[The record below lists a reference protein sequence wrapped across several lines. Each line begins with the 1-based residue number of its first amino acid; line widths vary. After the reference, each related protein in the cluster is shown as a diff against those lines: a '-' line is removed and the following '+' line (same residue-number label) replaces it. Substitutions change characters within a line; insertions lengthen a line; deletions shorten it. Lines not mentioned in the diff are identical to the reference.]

1 MGRPL
6 CRASSNAPADQG
18 RHLISDA
25 RFGRGEKWKSD
36 PDSLTG
42 QGYDG
47 TVISTTA
54 VDAYI
59 EKNSRR
65 FVEELKEL
73 CAFPSISNHGP
84 DAVRPARDWLASRLS
99 RFTDRVETL
108 EAGGLPALYAEVPGT
123 GSRKLLL
130 YQHYD
135 VQPVDPLDLWASP
148 PFEPQEKDGRIIAR
162 GVADDKADVMA
173 RIHALETLKQLG
185 ELPVTLR
192 FLVEGEE
199 EIGSKS
205 FEKIAHAHADK
216 LKADGCLWESGSSF
230 DDGGRPTLQFGCRG
244 LLYVQLRVRMLDF
257 DQHSGFASIYP
268 SAAMY
273 LVGALASLRDQD
285 MHIKLQGFYDKVVP
299 PSEADRRMMATIDPE
314 VEKRKQLVGFES
326 LVRNPRSEQ
335 VIEQMLFTPTCNV
348 AGVTTGYQGPGS
360 KTVLPAEAT
369 AKLDFRLIPDM
380 DPAVVLEQ
388 LRQHLDNHGFEKVE
402 IVWSDAEKPARS
414 DPGSAVAKSVIECV
428 RELYGEPILWP
439 FMPATGPMH
448 PVVSDLGVS
457 TVLPVGVGRPDN
469 RIHAPNE
476 NIHADDYINTVRL
489 MCRVWERFGE
499 G

>member
-1 MGRPL
+1 
-6 CRASSNAPADQG
+6 
-18 RHLISDA
+18 
-25 RFGRGEKWKSD
+25 
-36 PDSLTG
+36 
-42 QGYDG
+42 
-47 TVISTTA
+47 VISTSA

-59 EKNSRR
+59 EKSSRR
-65 FVEELKEL
+65 FIDELKEL
-73 CAFPSISNHGP
+73 CAFPSISNHGQ
-84 DAVRPARDWLASRLS
+84 DAVRPARDWLASKLA

-108 EAGGLPALYAEVPGT
+108 EAGGLPALYAEVPGE
-123 GSRKLLL
+123 GRRRLLL

-135 VQPVDPLDLWASP
+135 VQRVHRLDLWSSP
-148 PFEPQEKDGRIIAR
+148 PFEPLEKDGRIVAR

-173 RIHALETLKQLG
+173 RIHALETMKQFG

-199 EIGSKS
+199 EVGSKS
-205 FEKIAHAHADK
+205 FERIAHRHADK
-216 LKADGCLWESGSSF
+216 LGADGCLWESGASF
-230 DDGGRPTLQFGCRG
+230 DDAGRPTLQFGCRG

-273 LVGALASLRDQD
+273 MIGALASLRDQD
-285 MHIKLQGFYDKVVP
+285 MNIKLEGFYDKMLQP
-299 PSEADRRMMATIDPE
+299 TEADRAMMATIDPE
-314 VEKRKQLVGFES
+314 VEKRRQLVGFER
-326 LVRNPRSEQ
+326 LVRDPKPAS
-335 VIEQMLFTPTCNV
+335 VIEQLLFTPTCNV

-369 AKLDFRLIPDM
+369 AKLDFRLIPDQ
-380 DPAVVLEQ
+380 DPADVLAQ
-388 LRQHLDNHGFEKVE
+388 LRRHLDRHGFDRVE

-414 DPGSAVAKSVIECV
+414 DPGSAVAKSVIDCV
-428 RELYGEPILWP
+428 RDLHGEPILWP
-439 FMPATGPMH
+439 FMQATGPMH
-448 PVVSDLGVS
+448 PVVSDLGIP

-476 NIHADDYINTVRL
+476 NIHAADYINTVRL
-489 MCRVWERFGE
+489 MCRVWERFGA

>member
-1 MGRPL
+1 
-6 CRASSNAPADQG
+6 
-18 RHLISDA
+18 
-25 RFGRGEKWKSD
+25 
-36 PDSLTG
+36 
-42 QGYDG
+42 
-47 TVISTTA
+47 VISTSA

-73 CAFPSISNHGP
+73 CAFPSISNHGAE
-84 DAVRPARDWLASRLS
+84 AVKPARDWLAERLA
-99 RFTDRVETL
+99 RYTDRVETL
-108 EAGGLPALYAEVPGT
+108 EAGGMPALYAEVPGA
-123 GSRKLLL
+123 GRRKLLL

-135 VQPVDPLDLWASP
+135 VQPVDPIELWDSK
-148 PFEPQEKDGRIIAR
+148 PFEPVEKEGRIVAR

-173 RIHALETLKQLG
+173 RIHAVETLKQLG

-205 FEKIAHAHADK
+205 FEKIAHEHSSK
-216 LKADGCLWESGSSF
+216 LSADGCLWESGASF
-230 DDGGRPTLQFGCRG
+230 DDASRPTLQFGCRG
-244 LLYVQLRVRMLDF
+244 LVYVQLRVRFLAF

-273 LVGALASLRDQD
+273 LIAALASLRDLD
-285 MHIKLQGFYDKVVP
+285 MNVKIDGFYDGMLKP
-299 PSEADRRMMATIDPE
+299 TEADRRMMAKIDPE
-314 VEKRKQLVGFES
+314 VEQRKKLVGFDT
-326 LVRNPRSEQ
+326 LVRDPKSDR
-335 VIEQMLFTPTCNV
+335 VIEQLLFTPTCNI

-369 AKLDFRLIPDM
+369 AKLDFRLIPDQ
-380 DPAVVLEQ
+380 DPAHVLDS
-388 LRQHLDNHGFEKVE
+388 LRKHLDSHGFDKVE

-414 DPGSAVAKSVIECV
+414 DPESDVAKSVIESV
-428 RELYGEPILWP
+428 RELHGEPVLWP
-439 FMPATGPMH
+439 FMQATGPMH
-448 PVVSDLGVS
+448 PVVSDLGIP

-476 NIHADDYINTVRL
+476 NIRAADYINTIRL
-489 MCRVWERFGE
+489 MCRVWERFG
-499 G
+499 GS